1 MTDYATFKALPASE
15 RDALGFIEYQRRQRI
30 GTHGPGCHTWGPRH
44 YEYRSAY
51 DCMKAEWC
59 ATNPGQNPDDFDD
72 TIHDMVE
79 REYGDTLNCDEPI
92 VEGRKDNV
100 HYLSSWLGGA
110 LNFFI
115 IESPVITESA
125 RRASPC
131 VPGAAILD
139 TLDGSERGYDVPA
152 EWRAAQ

>member
-1 MTDYATFKALPASE
+1 MNINNVNLSTGVPYGYISANALDPDLVDDLMYNPGATN
-15 RDALGFIEYQRRQRI
+15 
-30 GTHGPGCHTWGPRH
+30 HT
-44 YEYRSAY
+44 YDEAYRYAY

-115 IESPVITESA
+115 IESPVITERA

-139 TLDGSERGYDVPA
+139 TLDGSERGYDVP
-152 EWRAAQ
+152 EDWRAVQ